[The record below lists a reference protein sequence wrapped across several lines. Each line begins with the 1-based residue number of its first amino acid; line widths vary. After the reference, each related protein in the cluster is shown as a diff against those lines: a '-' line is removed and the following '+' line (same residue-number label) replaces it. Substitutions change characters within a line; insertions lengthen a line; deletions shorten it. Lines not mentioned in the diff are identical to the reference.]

1 MGKIDYIKV
10 EEFNAGIK
18 ELEYGY
24 NSVIEHLYNIE
35 DNFKIQAERQDYSYF
50 QIDEIAYENDE
61 SRMEEIV
68 NALYATYI
76 PFCVLFKSSDGVLKI
91 YIGTEYKYAEVIY
104 NILNSS
110 FWVNSKQMENGTA
123 EHRELLS
130 KREVFDD
137 SYNFSGVIRG
147 GIKKKDKNEKTTVI
161 DSIMSGIRGENFSI
175 VVVAKPMNRR
185 DIITLLD
192 DWSELKNR
200 GEIIKSRQVSMH
212 DDLHSVS
219 YTETSHKVMNYLE
232 IIDRYCDL
240 YSNSL
245 GEGLWECTIKYFAD
259 SESIVSAVAGILISK
274 LYTAEVPE
282 RILCKSIPHIG
293 YNDELYINRVNVSI
307 DNGPKMQ
314 FPVYSSFISSEELAV
329 VTELP
334 RYDAIGIPV
343 RENVRF
349 DLAQTIKGDIVLGDI
364 LQNRRKTKEKYCL
377 DINELNRHALVVGL
391 TGGGKTNTIKNILVE
406 TTKKKK
412 IPFLVVEPAKKEYWE
427 LYKLGFDELKIYSM
441 NENNM
446 IYVNPF
452 QRVGDVPIQMHI
464 DYVFAAFKASFIMYP
479 PMPYVLERAI
489 YSIYEECGWDIT
501 NNKNEMGEVFPTIEQ
516 LYYKI
521 PIIVEEMGYD
531 YREQKNIIGAL
542 QARIHSLRI
551 GVKGQCL
558 NVRRSTEIN
567 QILNS
572 NVIIELEGIADEETK
587 AFIMSL
593 LMVQLM
599 EYRVNQKD
607 SQKELKHLFLME
619 EAHRLLKNI
628 ESGSGENAD
637 PRGNAVEMFCNM
649 LAELR
654 SKGQGFIVA
663 DQIPSKLA
671 PDIVK
676 NTNLKILHRIV
687 TEEDRELMGKSMHM
701 NDSQIS
707 FLSNLLQGQSA
718 VYSEHDNE
726 PKMVLSTHVNIYS
739 DANRADLSYYEILD
753 LCCPEKTTCI
763 SEKEKS
769 CCCVL
774 CPFNCDGRKS
784 KKIYGYIDDVE
795 FARYLSQLSKQ
806 YDEDIL
812 ILIVSECLADISSN
826 YSDDEPL
833 WGMSFCIANEI
844 SCLLDFS
851 FEQTSNMV
859 EALKKVISSMEGTPK
874 IWRKG

>member
-1 MGKIDYIKV
+1 
-10 EEFNAGIK
+10 
-18 ELEYGY
+18 
-24 NSVIEHLYNIE
+24 
-35 DNFKIQAERQDYSYF
+35 
-50 QIDEIAYENDE
+50 
-61 SRMEEIV
+61 
-68 NALYATYI
+68 
-76 PFCVLFKSSDGVLKI
+76 
-91 YIGTEYKYAEVIY
+91 
-104 NILNSS
+104 
-110 FWVNSKQMENGTA
+110 
-123 EHRELLS
+123 
-130 KREVFDD
+130 
-137 SYNFSGVIRG
+137 
-147 GIKKKDKNEKTTVI
+147 
-161 DSIMSGIRGENFSI
+161 
-175 VVVAKPMNRR
+175 
-185 DIITLLD
+185 
-192 DWSELKNR
+192 
-200 GEIIKSRQVSMH
+200 
-212 DDLHSVS
+212 
-219 YTETSHKVMNYLE
+219 
-232 IIDRYCDL
+232 
-240 YSNSL
+240 
-245 GEGLWECTIKYFAD
+245 
-259 SESIVSAVAGILISK
+259 
-274 LYTAEVPE
+274 
-282 RILCKSIPHIG
+282 
-293 YNDELYINRVNVSI
+293 
-307 DNGPKMQ
+307 
-314 FPVYSSFISSEELAV
+314 
-329 VTELP
+329 
-334 RYDAIGIPV
+334 
-343 RENVRF
+343 
-349 DLAQTIKGDIVLGDI
+349 
-364 LQNRRKTKEKYCL
+364 
-377 DINELNRHALVVGL
+377 
-391 TGGGKTNTIKNILVE
+391 
-406 TTKKKK
+406 
-412 IPFLVVEPAKKEYWE
+412 
-427 LYKLGFDELKIYSM
+427 M

-784 KKIYGYIDDVE
+784 KKYM
-795 FARYLSQLSKQ
+795 
-806 YDEDIL
+806 DIL
-812 ILIVSECLADISSN
+812 MMLN
-826 YSDDEPL
+826 
-833 WGMSFCIANEI
+833 
-844 SCLLDFS
+844 LLD
-851 FEQTSNMV
+851 T
-859 EALKKVISSMEGTPK
+859 
-874 IWRKG
+874 

>member
-1 MGKIDYIKV
+1 
-10 EEFNAGIK
+10 
-18 ELEYGY
+18 
-24 NSVIEHLYNIE
+24 
-35 DNFKIQAERQDYSYF
+35 
-50 QIDEIAYENDE
+50 
-61 SRMEEIV
+61 
-68 NALYATYI
+68 
-76 PFCVLFKSSDGVLKI
+76 
-91 YIGTEYKYAEVIY
+91 
-104 NILNSS
+104 
-110 FWVNSKQMENGTA
+110 
-123 EHRELLS
+123 
-130 KREVFDD
+130 
-137 SYNFSGVIRG
+137 
-147 GIKKKDKNEKTTVI
+147 
-161 DSIMSGIRGENFSI
+161 
-175 VVVAKPMNRR
+175 
-185 DIITLLD
+185 
-192 DWSELKNR
+192 
-200 GEIIKSRQVSMH
+200 
-212 DDLHSVS
+212 
-219 YTETSHKVMNYLE
+219 
-232 IIDRYCDL
+232 
-240 YSNSL
+240 
-245 GEGLWECTIKYFAD
+245 
-259 SESIVSAVAGILISK
+259 
-274 LYTAEVPE
+274 
-282 RILCKSIPHIG
+282 
-293 YNDELYINRVNVSI
+293 
-307 DNGPKMQ
+307 
-314 FPVYSSFISSEELAV
+314 
-329 VTELP
+329 
-334 RYDAIGIPV
+334 
-343 RENVRF
+343 
-349 DLAQTIKGDIVLGDI
+349 
-364 LQNRRKTKEKYCL
+364 
-377 DINELNRHALVVGL
+377 
-391 TGGGKTNTIKNILVE
+391 
-406 TTKKKK
+406 
-412 IPFLVVEPAKKEYWE
+412 
-427 LYKLGFDELKIYSM
+427 M

-739 DANRADLSYYEILD
+739 DANRANLSYYEILD